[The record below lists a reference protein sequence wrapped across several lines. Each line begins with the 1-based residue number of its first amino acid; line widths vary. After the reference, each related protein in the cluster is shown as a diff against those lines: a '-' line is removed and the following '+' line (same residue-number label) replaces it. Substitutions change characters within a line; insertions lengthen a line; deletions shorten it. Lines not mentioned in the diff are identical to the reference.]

1 MVIDPEIEEEVKITY
16 TTYYL
21 FVFRYH
27 RCLIGT
33 LHSSMLILAD
43 IHWILHW
50 KMKPLVQFYQPF

>member
-1 MVIDPEIEEEVKITY
+1 MVVIDAEIEEVKITY

-33 LHSSMLILAD
+33 LHSSMLIIA
-43 IHWILHW
+43 IYTGFSIGR
-50 KMKPLVQFYQPF
+50 